1 MKKFITF
8 LFISIFVSQIN
19 AAMMPVDLNAA
30 TSAVATSGHD
40 HCQEAVSIS
49 HTEEGKLSANAGVT
63 HYCCAVVAILIT
75 PPDFFA
81 PKQPETYTAINTEV
95 LASNITE
102 SIYKPPRTY
111 L

>member
-1 MKKFITF
+1 MKKFITL
-8 LFISIFVSQIN
+8 LFISLFVSQIN
-19 AAMMPVDLNAA
+19 AAMMPVDLN
-30 TSAVATSGHD
+30 VASGEVAISSYD
-40 HCQEAVSIS
+40 HCQETASIG
-49 HTEEGKLSANAGVT
+49 HIEEGKSSANAGAS

-81 PKQPETYTAINTEV
+81 PKQPETYTHINTEL

>member
-8 LFISIFVSQIN
+8 LFISIFASQIN
-19 AAMMPVDLNAA
+19 AAMMPVDLSAA
-30 TSAVATSGHD
+30 TSAVAISSHD
-40 HCQEAVSIS
+40 HCQEVGSIS
-49 HTEEGKLSANAGVT
+49 HTEEGKSSGNAGVT
-63 HYCCAVVAILIT
+63 HYCCAVVAILIAS
-75 PPDFFA
+75 PDFFT
-81 PKQPETYTAINTEV
+81 PKQPEAYMHINTEV

>member
-1 MKKFITF
+1 MKKFIAF
-8 LFISIFVSQIN
+8 LFISIFASQIN
-19 AAMMPVDLNAA
+19 AAMMPVDLSVA
-30 TSAVATSGHD
+30 TSAVAISGHD
-40 HCQEAVSIS
+40 HCQETGSIS
-49 HTEEGKLSANAGVT
+49 HTEEGKSSTNAGAP
-63 HYCCAVVAILIT
+63 HYCCAVVAILIA

-81 PKQPETYTAINTEV
+81 PKQPETYTHINTEV